1 MSFDPPAE
9 ITPPR
14 GAPYSR
20 MTPFEFLLSSPVE
33 KTVKRKLGYVSSNED
48 KQNLR
53 YDLAPYPT
61 DTTVLD
67 MHDRQSQLNGPER
80 KKMRVLLEPYFLR
93 RMIDKLTTLEAKL
106 EKLTDT
112 GERLEHRIQQLEHE
126 NQQLQH
132 QYQQLQHQIQQ
143 LEHQIQQM
151 NARNRHENQHCYH
164 IFRANVFCDL
174 VKMILK
180 YKSTQK
186 KHNSRNKPGF
196 EAHDTNRLVTLAKS
210 IQVEDVVTLGLST
223 QYFDLIKKTSEINE
237 AAHETANAFAQFLK
251 DNVDYEQNLD
261 DAAAAMELEDDDS
274 PF

>member
-1 MSFDPPAE
+1 
-9 ITPPR
+9 
-14 GAPYSR
+14 

-33 KTVKRKLGYVSSNED
+33 KTVKRKLGYALSNED

-61 DTTVLD
+61 DMTVLD

-80 KKMRVLLEPYFLR
+80 KKMRVLLEPYFLS

-112 GERLEHRIQQLEHE
+112 GERLEHQIQQLEHR
-126 NQQLQH
+126 N
-132 QYQQLQHQIQQ
+132 QQ

-151 NARNRHENQHCYH
+151 NARNRHDNQHRYYM
-164 IFRANVFCDL
+164 FRANVLCDL

-186 KHNSRNKPGF
+186 KPNSRNEPGL

-223 QYFDLIKKTSEINE
+223 QYFDLIKKTSEYVRQRNE

-251 DNVDYEQNLD
+251 DNIDYEQKYGPFWARLYPILYGKSLD
-261 DAAAAMELEDDDS
+261 DAAAAMELEDDGS